1 MIVDVIDIM
10 NKVLQLH
17 FNERIDISWYKIEI
31 QMISKMVLVK
41 TCDYKKFDWECAVS
55 FVSKDI

>member
-1 MIVDVIDIM
+1 MIVDLIDI
-10 NKVLQLH
+10 H
-17 FNERIDISWYKIEI
+17 CNERINISWYKIEI

-41 TCDYKKFDWECAVS
+41 TCDYKKFDRGCAVS